1 MPLSLISKLVVP
13 DWISFLRSCNSID
26 LIFLSSF
33 VISGFMEIPGLLA
46 SFARE
51 DNIEVTS
58 HNLLSLTSIGLCFVS
73 EYFPSLWQS
82 RIWCSWT
89 VLSSEIR
96 ISATVSMS
104 FLKRTCLGEPLVLSS
119 VPYTTR
125 LNFLSWWVV
134 VVLLVTLKGFE
145 VELL

>member
-26 LIFLSSF
+26 SIFLSSF

-58 HNLLSLTSIGLCFVS
+58 HDLLSLTRIGLCFVS
-73 EYFPSLWQS
+73 EYFPRL
-82 RIWCSWT
+82 CY
-89 VLSSEIR
+89 SS
-96 ISATVSMS
+96 
-104 FLKRTCLGEPLVLSS
+104 
-119 VPYTTR
+119 
-125 LNFLSWWVV
+125 
-134 VVLLVTLKGFE
+134 LKGKRIIISKK
-145 VELL
+145 